1 MPTHLPP
8 DEILV
13 EYASGSTSPGVSLL
27 VASHLTHAPESRAK
41 VQAFERMGGVLLR
54 EEAPAELSPGALD
67 DVLGRLDVEPTP
79 SVAPQALDGGPLPQ
93 PVIDRLGQ
101 NFDEI
106 AWKTRL
112 PGVAVF
118 DMDGF
123 EGEKVMLLRAKPGA
137 KVPQHTHEGAE
148 LTLVLQGCLHDGG
161 VDYLRGDVAFN
172 DEEDDHR
179 PYASGDEVCY
189 CLIVQQGDLR
199 FTGTFSRILNYLGE

>member
-1 MPTHLPP
+1 MTKHRPP

-13 EYASGSTSPGVSLL
+13 DYASGTTSPGISLL

-41 VQAFERMGGVLLR
+41 VREFERLGGILLS
-54 EEAPAELSPGALD
+54 EEAPAEMSSDALAA
-67 DVLGRLDVEPTP
+67 VLGRLDETEAV
-79 SVAPQALDGGPLPQ
+79 VAAPLQAGPLPQ
-93 PVIDRLGQ
+93 PLVDRIGL
-101 NFDEI
+101 NFDQI

-112 PGVAVF
+112 PGVAIF
-118 DMDGF
+118 DLDGF
-123 EGEKVMLLRAKPGA
+123 EDEKVMLLRARPGA

-161 VDYLRGDVAFN
+161 VDYFRGDVAVN
-172 DEEDDHR
+172 DEDDDHR
-179 PYASGDEVCY
+179 PYATGDEICY